1 MPARG
6 FDSFRVPSMMVGFDS
21 QQTGGG
27 ASLYKNN
34 GHCSS
39 FFGVF
44 DLRGVSHILMVFT
57 VAGFIHCLWFHC
69 LAASREPTSSRS
81 VSLLRVNPLG

>member
-1 MPARG
+1 MPARW
-6 FDSFRVPSMMVGFDS
+6 FESFRVPSMMVGFDS

-39 FFGVF
+39 LFGVF
-44 DLRGVSHILMVFT
+44 VLRGGSRGTPRDWHCRFFVVVYREHFGVSRCARRYKHFGV
-57 VAGFIHCLWFHC
+57 
-69 LAASREPTSSRS
+69 PT
-81 VSLLRVNPLG
+81 